1 MKKVSLNV
9 WVQLIGLLSIVGGLV
24 FVGLEMRQSQQ
35 IAISAQ
41 QQSRS
46 QVMIDIIN
54 TFSEGSEKFHTTI
67 EAFEPDSYLE
77 NDVLSSNS
85 VYQFWMLY
93 ENDYLQYQLGLMD
106 EEIWQAKLTA
116 MRRIYNACQ
125 FRSETD
131 MVLNFVSAGLSNF
144 IRKTTQD
151 ECTE

>member
-1 MKKVSLNV
+1 MKKVSLDV

-54 TFSEGSEKFHTTI
+54 TFSEGSEKFHTTV
-67 EAFEPDSYLE
+67 EAFEPDSYIE

-93 ENDYLQYQLGLMD
+93 
-106 EEIWQAKLTA
+106 
-116 MRRIYNACQ
+116 
-125 FRSETD
+125 
-131 MVLNFVSAGLSNF
+131 
-144 IRKTTQD
+144 
-151 ECTE
+151 